1 MARQSR
7 IMLDRAL
14 LFQIPTSDPPT
25 VSSPDSKTPCV
36 IIYGDISHFQPRNP
50 HNAQIR
56 GKHTLFDIESLTLVQ
71 KQESHLPWS
80 LQEQAGCASP
90 METWQEIDYT
100 MDQTMGGACSVLPQS
115 WNFASK
121 LGEPMRI
128 CMIGHRPKKR

>member
-56 GKHTLFDIESLTLVQ
+56 GKHTLFDIESLTLVP
-71 KQESHLPWS
+71 KHLPWS
-80 LQEQAGCASP
+80 LQEQADCASP
-90 METWQEIDYT
+90 METWQEMNYT
-100 MDQTMGGACSVLPQS
+100 MDQTMGGVCSVLPQS

-128 CMIGHRPKKR
+128 CMIGHRPKKQ